1 MKYSTTVQSI
11 SAQQLVAL
19 SEAFPGIRVRPSD
32 NRYLSIEWRDDVK
45 EHTPTFSGY
54 GYDNTDNQ
62 VVWGIHAWVN
72 GPDYRCSSKIA
83 QELQMFLDGE
93 NITPIID
100 ALKAEYKQYCAD
112 IDVAQRVQDD
122 FDNRVSSIMESNR

>member
-45 EHTPTFSGY
+45 DMTIQTIKLFGAFTHG
-54 GYDNTDNQ
+54 
-62 VVWGIHAWVN
+62 
-72 GPDYRCSSKIA
+72 
-83 QELQMFLDGE
+83 
-93 NITPIID
+93 
-100 ALKAEYKQYCAD
+100 
-112 IDVAQRVQDD
+112 
-122 FDNRVSSIMESNR
+122 

>member
-1 MKYSTTVQSI
+1 
-11 SAQQLVAL
+11 
-19 SEAFPGIRVRPSD
+19 
-32 NRYLSIEWRDDVK
+32 
-45 EHTPTFSGY
+45 
-54 GYDNTDNQ
+54 
-62 VVWGIHAWVN
+62 
-72 GPDYRCSSKIA
+72 
-83 QELQMFLDGE
+83 MFLDGE